1 MTRRGRPLV
10 IVCVLLLLFTYLLVK
25 SRSPGQDF
33 RARGQTALQALQ
45 LSDASLNR
53 AVLMV
58 RAGLL
63 PQYDSLPQIARELG
77 QELRALEREGAALA
91 ADGDAVVARETRRL
105 TDTLAEKRRLIE
117 EFTSDNAVLR
127 NSTAYF
133 ADLVQRLIREGTGN
147 APTLRVLDA
156 AHVVMQFVQ
165 GPELA
170 DAALV
175 DASLATL
182 ETSAP
187 TSQAVG
193 ALAAHGQ
200 LIVDRLRRVDT
211 ELREILGTPVGE
223 RVEAVQRAVLQSA
236 AAAEARAG
244 RFRLLLYCSALVLL
258 AYLVYVFARLR
269 ANAAELRRKEL
280 QLIQANKMTALGM
293 LVSSVAHEINNP
305 NQIVLT
311 NAGVLATAV
320 GDMLEILDEHG
331 DVTGHLSVAG
341 MPHSETRHLL
351 PRLAVDIQESA
362 RRIEWIVDD
371 LKHFARP
378 GGRTTESFNVNDA
391 VQRALRLL
399 TYLVRKRTDSL
410 HVNLADD
417 LPAVWG
423 NPQHLEQVT
432 VNLVVNALEAL
443 PSSDKGVIVA
453 TSHDAAGGRIVLEV
467 RDEGAGMP
475 PSHLARLGEP
485 FFTTKEATGG
495 TGLGIAIASSL
506 ARLYDGQLTFASQ
519 PGKGTC
525 ATLTLPEQRTPFAMG
540 ASLA

>member
-1 MTRRGRPLV
+1 MTRRGRPVV
-10 IVCVLLLLFTYLLVK
+10 IVCVLLLLLTYLLIR

-63 PQYDSLPQIARELG
+63 PHYDSLPQVERELR
-77 QELRALEREGAALA
+77 QELQGLEREGAALA
-91 ADGDAVVARETRRL
+91 ADGDTVVARETQRL
-105 TDTLAEKRRLIE
+105 TDALSEKRRLIE

-127 NSTAYF
+127 NSTTYF
-133 ADLVQRLIREGTGN
+133 AHLLQRLSRERHGDP
-147 APTLRVLDA
+147 PTLRLVDA
-156 AHVVMQFVQ
+156 AHVVMQFAQ
-165 GPELA
+165 APELA
-170 DAALV
+170 DAVVV

-182 ETSAP
+182 EQSDNT
-187 TSQAVG
+187 TETTG

-200 LIVDRLRRVDT
+200 VIVDLLPRVDD
-211 ELREILGTPVGE
+211 ELREILTTPVGE

-305 NQIVLT
+305 NQIVVT

-320 GDMLEILDEHG
+320 GDMLEILDEQG
-331 DVTGHLSVAG
+331 DATRHRTVAG
-341 MPHSETRHLL
+341 MPYSETRDLL

-362 RRIEWIVDD
+362 HRIEWIVDD

-378 GGRTTESFNVNDA
+378 GGRASQCFNVNDA
-391 VQRALRLL
+391 VRRALRLL
-399 TYLVRKRTDSL
+399 TYLVRKRTDAL
-410 HVNLADD
+410 DVKLADN

-423 NPQHLEQVT
+423 NAQHLEQVT

-443 PSSDKGVIVA
+443 PSRDKSVIVA
-453 TSHDAAGGRIVLEV
+453 TGHDAAGGRIVLEV
-467 RDEGAGMP
+467 RDEGAGMTP
-475 PSHLARLGEP
+475 AHLARLGEP
-485 FFTTKEATGG
+485 FFTTKESTGG

-525 ATLTLPEQRTPFAMG
+525 ATLSLPEQQTP
-540 ASLA
+540 LANTA